1 MYNSC
6 NYFCRYLVRR
16 KVPLTQPPIS
26 SARSVFSLPVIVAA
40 LGYFVDI
47 YDLVLFSIVRVP
59 SLKSLGLS
67 GQELIDNGVLLL
79 NMQMAGMLVG
89 GIIWGV
95 MGDRKGRLKIMFGSI
110 FLYSLANIANGMVT
124 SLSAYAALR
133 FIAGIG
139 LAGELGAGITL
150 VSEVL
155 HKSIRGYGTMIVA
168 SLGVSGAILANLIAS
183 EYDWR
188 NAFYIGGA
196 LGLVLLITRVR
207 VAESGM
213 FSAMAERQGISRG
226 NMLAL
231 FTDRKRFLRY
241 LNSILIGVPMWFVVG
256 ILITFSPEFARALG
270 TTGPVS
276 AGNAVMYCYLG
287 LVFGDLSSG
296 LLSQALK
303 SRKKVI
309 LLYMLLIIAG
319 IALYFLQGSRS
330 PGFFYGVCFAL
341 GFASG
346 YWAIF
351 ITIAAEQFGTNL
363 RATVATTVP
372 NFVRGMVVPITL
384 LFQFFRHSLS
394 LETSALVVGA
404 LCLAGG
410 FAALISLE
418 ETFHKDLDYFEEFL

>member
-1 MYNSC
+1 M
-6 NYFCRYLVRR
+6 
-16 KVPLTQPPIS
+16 I
-26 SARSVFSLPVIVAA
+26 FSLPVIVAA

-67 GQELIDNGVLLL
+67 GQELIDNGVFLL
-79 NMQMAGMLVG
+79 NMQMAGMLLG
-89 GIIWGV
+89 GILWGV
-95 MGDRKGRLKIMFGSI
+95 LGDRKGRLKIMFGSI
-110 FLYSLANIANGMVT
+110 FLYSVANIANGMVS
-124 SLSAYAALR
+124 SLGAYAALR

-155 HKSIRGYGTMIVA
+155 HRSVRGYGTMLVA
-168 SLGVSGAILANLIAS
+168 SVGVSGAILANIVAS
-183 EYDWR
+183 TYDWR
-188 NAFYIGGA
+188 SAFYIGGA
-196 LGLVLLITRVR
+196 LGLILLIARIS

-213 FSAMAERQGISRG
+213 FRAMAERTGVRRG

-241 LNSILIGVPMWFVVG
+241 LNSILIGVPIWFVVG
-256 ILITFSPEFARALG
+256 ILITFSPEFAKALG

-287 LVFGDLSSG
+287 LVFGDMTSG
-296 LLSQALK
+296 LLSQALQ
-303 SRKKVI
+303 SRKKVV
-309 LLYMLLIIAG
+309 LLYMLLTIAG
-319 IALYFLQGSRS
+319 IAVYFLQGSRS
-330 PGFFYGVCFAL
+330 PGFFYGVCLAL
-341 GFASG
+341 GFSAG

-351 ITIAAEQFGTNL
+351 VTVAAEQFGTNL

-384 LFQFFRHSLS
+384 LFQFFRRSFG
-394 LETSALVVGA
+394 LEASALMVGGI
-404 LCLAGG
+404 CLVAG
-410 FAALISLE
+410 FAALAFLE

>member
-1 MYNSC
+1 VDKRHVS
-6 NYFCRYLVRR
+6 
-16 KVPLTQPPIS
+16 PLRAI
-26 SARSVFSLPVIVAA
+26 FSLPVIVAA

-47 YDLVLFSIVRVP
+47 YDLVLFGIVRVP

-67 GQELIDNGVLLL
+67 GRELIDNGVFLL
-79 NMQMAGMLVG
+79 NMQMAGMLIG

-95 MGDRKGRLKIMFGSI
+95 LGDRKGRLKIMFGSI
-110 FLYSLANIANGMVT
+110 FLYSIANIANGMVT
-124 SLSAYAALR
+124 SLPAYAALR
-133 FIAGIG
+133 FIAGVG

-155 HKSIRGYGTMIVA
+155 HTSIRGYGTMLVA
-168 SLGVSGAILANLIAS
+168 SVGVSGAILANIIANA
-183 EYDWR
+183 YDWR
-188 NAFYIGGA
+188 NAFYIGGG
-196 LGLVLLITRVR
+196 LGLLLLITRIS

-213 FSAMAERQGISRG
+213 FKAMEEKAGMSRG

-241 LNSILIGVPMWFVVG
+241 LNSILIGVPIWFVVAT
-256 ILITFSPEFARALG
+256 LITFSPEFAKALG

-276 AGNAVMYCYLG
+276 AGNAIMFCYLG

-296 LLSQALK
+296 LLSQYLK

-309 LLYMLLIIAG
+309 LIYMLLTIGG

-330 PGFFYGVCFAL
+330 PSFFYGVCLSL
-341 GFASG
+341 GFAVG

-351 ITIAAEQFGTNL
+351 VTVAAEQFGTNL

-384 LFQFFRHSLS
+384 LFQLFRKPFG
-394 LETSALVVGA
+394 LEGGALAVGA
-404 LCLAGG
+404 ICLVAG
-410 FAALISLE
+410 FIALASLE